1 MHTLNTDNDTPNIWR
16 EQLMKFGWIG
26 GDFLVDHNN
35 PRLINN
41 ANIKYSGVKIDTA
54 VIRMY
59 VSADEKKRQNVLDAV
74 QERLL
79 FQTLRHGE
87 FCHIGDRI

>member
-1 MHTLNTDNDTPNIWR
+1 
-16 EQLMKFGWIG
+16 MKFGWIG

-59 VSADEKKRQNVLDAV
+59 VIVKP
-74 QERLL
+74 
-79 FQTLRHGE
+79 H
-87 FCHIGDRI
+87 